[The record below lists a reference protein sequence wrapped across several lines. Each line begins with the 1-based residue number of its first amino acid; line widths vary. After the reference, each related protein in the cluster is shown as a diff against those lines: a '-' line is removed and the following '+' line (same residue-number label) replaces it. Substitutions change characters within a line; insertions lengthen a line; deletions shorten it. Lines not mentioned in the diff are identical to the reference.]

1 MVWLRGPVRARQL
14 RAASDR
20 GDGGLL
26 LLALL
31 TTSLGLLAPL
41 ASAQPQPAHPHHYQ
55 RRPQQSD
62 SGLAISC
69 ALPCPTPS
77 PPPVADASGRL
88 LVVAGFLVILGVAM
102 YCGMRPSRWA
112 QRENE
117 MELQSLLGLVPA
129 DPDSPGFR
137 PRPRPSSQPAT
148 AVTGHASDQDDAAD
162 PEEGRVGGSDRTG
175 SYMRYMR
182 SRQPTPADSTA
193 AHPSDVSASTE
204 GHKYGSLAKHGR
216 FMGEQ
221 PPPPPQRP
229 GSVPT
234 LRYIPGPDSPRTLPR
249 HPQSTAPAAQHPAKP
264 PAPSHKLAQRSYGNI
279 MAASTAQTPLSLRQP
294 PQPDPLEDDDDEW
307 PILNHSDHQGSRDRR
322 GSALGV

>member
-1 MVWLRGPVRARQL
+1 M
-14 RAASDR
+14 
-20 GDGGLL
+20 
-26 LLALL
+26 
-31 TTSLGLLAPL
+31 
-41 ASAQPQPAHPHHYQ
+41 
-55 RRPQQSD
+55 
-62 SGLAISC
+62 
-69 ALPCPTPS
+69 
-77 PPPVADASGRL
+77 
-88 LVVAGFLVILGVAM
+88 AGFLVILGVAM

-137 PRPRPSSQPAT
+137 PRPRPSSRHVPVT
-148 AVTGHASDQDDAAD
+148 AHASDQDDAAD

-193 AHPSDVSASTE
+193 AHPSDGSVSAE

-249 HPQSTAPAAQHPAKP
+249 HPPSTAPAAQQPAKP
-264 PAPSHKLAQRSYGNI
+264 PAPSHKLAQSSYGNI
-279 MAASTAQTPLSLRQP
+279 MAASTADLRQP
-294 PQPDPLEDDDDEW
+294 PQPDPLDEDDDDEW
-307 PILNHSDHQGSRDRR
+307 PTLDRSDHQSARDRR